1 MPSVSVRRQISTMN
15 PLLRWRWDVVGT
27 GMFGYASTKR
37 GAAMKGNQV
46 LMAWRTGR
54 PLP

>member
-1 MPSVSVRRQISTMN
+1 MPTVRVRRQSTTLN
-15 PLLRWRWDVVGT
+15 PLLRWRWDVIGT
-27 GMFGYASTKR
+27 GMFGYATTKR

-54 PLP
+54 SLR